1 MNIRIM
7 TIDDYP
13 AVYALWDSLPG
24 IGLHEGEDSCEGM
37 AYYLRRNPESCFVA
51 EETTPVETVPQE
63 TLATPSTE
71 GNCRI
76 IGAVLCG
83 NDGRR
88 GYINHLAVAK
98 EHQGRGLGRALVE
111 ACLAA
116 MRKEGIRRCCFVVYR
131 SNDEGNAFW
140 DAIGSVR
147 RDEALYRS
155 IGTGV
160 ES

>member
-1 MNIRIM
+1 MTIRTM

-24 IGLHEGEDSCEGM
+24 IGLHEHEDSYEGM
-37 AYYLRRNPESCFVA
+37 VYYLRRNPETCFVA
-51 EETTPVETVPQE
+51 EE
-63 TLATPSTE
+63 
-71 GNCRI
+71 GGII
-76 IGAVLCG
+76 IGAILCG

-88 GYINHLAVAK
+88 GYINHLAVAQ
-98 EHQGRGLGRALVE
+98 EYQGQGLGRALVD

-116 MRKEGIRRCCFVVYR
+116 MRGEGILRCSFVVYR

-147 RDEALYRS
+147 RDDCLYRNL
-155 IGTGV
+155 GTGDNT
-160 ES
+160 

>member
-1 MNIRIM
+1 MM
-7 TIDDYP
+7 TIRTMTLDDYD

-24 IGLHEGEDSCEGM
+24 IGLHEGEDSYEGM
-37 AYYLRRNPESCFVA
+37 AYYLKRNPESCFVA
-51 EETTPVETVPQE
+51 EEEGAPHNHPD
-63 TLATPSTE
+63 AARHPSTE

-88 GYINHLAVAK
+88 GYINHLAVAQ
-98 EHQGRGLGRALVE
+98 EHQGRGLGRALVK

-131 SNDEGNAFW
+131 SNEEGNAFW

-160 ES
+160 V

>member
-1 MNIRIM
+1 MTVRVM

-13 AVYALWDSLPG
+13 AVYALWASLPG
-24 IGLHEGEDSCEGM
+24 VGLHAHEDSREGI

-51 EETTPVETVPQE
+51 LED
-63 TLATPSTE
+63 ST
-71 GNCRI
+71 I
-76 IGAVLCG
+76 VGAILCG

-88 GYINHLAVAK
+88 GYINHLAVVT
-98 EHQGRGLGRALVE
+98 EHRGRGVGRALVN

-116 MRKEGIRRCCFVVYR
+116 MRNEGIRRCCFVVFR
-131 SNDEGNAFW
+131 SNEEGNAFW

-155 IGTGV
+155 IGTG
-160 ES
+160 ENL